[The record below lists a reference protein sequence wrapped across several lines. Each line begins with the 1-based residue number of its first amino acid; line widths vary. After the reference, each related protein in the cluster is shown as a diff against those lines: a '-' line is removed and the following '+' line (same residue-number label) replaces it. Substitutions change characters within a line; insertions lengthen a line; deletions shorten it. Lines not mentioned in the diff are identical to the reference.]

1 MKRILIATLLSFAIL
16 APAAS
21 AATARSAPATA
32 PAPAPVST
40 PAKVPAPA
48 PAPATTAA
56 PALAPAPA
64 PAPDSSRWRMY
75 VGAQLGDSVVG
86 GLIGLQINK
95 TYSLEAR
102 YDYVDPIYQPNNTV
116 ESSNADISGLA
127 MFPLK
132 LGNMDPLFI
141 YAKAGY
147 ERTTEE
153 TTITDPGLPGIT
165 PPTTTT
171 TTVVNKRVTAGAGLQ
186 HDFSNNA
193 TGRIGVNA
201 VGSNHTVYLTAIYK
215 F

>member
-1 MKRILIATLLSFAIL
+1 MKRILIATLLSFAIS

-21 AATARSAPATA
+21 AATARSAPA
-32 PAPAPVST
+32 PAP
-40 PAKVPAPA
+40 VPAPA
-48 PAPATTAA
+48 PAPAPVTA
-56 PALAPAPA
+56 PTSAPA

-86 GLIGLQINK
+86 GLIGLQMSKI
-95 TYSLEAR
+95 YSLEVR

-116 ESSNADISGLA
+116 ESSTADISGLA

-132 LGNMDPLFI
+132 LANLDPFFI

-147 ERTTEE
+147 EQNTEE
-153 TTITDPGLPGIT
+153 TTVTDPGLPGIT

-171 TTVVNKRVTAGAGLQ
+171 TTVVRKRVTAGAGLQ

-193 TGRIGVNA
+193 SGRIGINA

>member
-21 AATARSAPATA
+21 AATARTA
-32 PAPAPVST
+32 PAP
-40 PAKVPAPA
+40 VPAPA
-48 PAPATTAA
+48 PTPAKTPAPATTPAPAAA
-56 PALAPAPA
+56 PAPTPV
-64 PAPDSSRWRMY
+64 PDSSRWRLY

-132 LGNMDPLFI
+132 LANLDPLFI

-147 ERTTEE
+147 ESNTEE

-171 TTVVNKRVTAGAGLQ
+171 TTVVRKRVTAGAGLQ

-193 TGRIGVNA
+193 SGRIGINA

>member
-1 MKRILIATLLSFAIL
+1 
-16 APAAS
+16 
-21 AATARSAPATA
+21 
-32 PAPAPVST
+32 
-40 PAKVPAPA
+40 
-48 PAPATTAA
+48 
-56 PALAPAPA
+56 
-64 PAPDSSRWRMY
+64 MY

-86 GLIGLQINK
+86 GLIGLQMSKI
-95 TYSLEAR
+95 YSLEVR

-116 ESSNADISGLA
+116 ESSTADISGLA

-132 LGNMDPLFI
+132 LANLDPFFI

-147 ERTTEE
+147 EQNTEE
-153 TTITDPGLPGIT
+153 TTVTDPGLPGIT

-171 TTVVNKRVTAGAGLQ
+171 TTVVRKRVTAGAGLQ

-193 TGRIGVNA
+193 SGRIGINA